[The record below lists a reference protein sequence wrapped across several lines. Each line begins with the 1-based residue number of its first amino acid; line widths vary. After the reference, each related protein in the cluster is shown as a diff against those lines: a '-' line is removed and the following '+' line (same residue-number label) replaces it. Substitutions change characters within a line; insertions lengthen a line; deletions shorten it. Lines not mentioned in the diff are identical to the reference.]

1 LRTSDLLL
9 DTYRRRRPHN
19 NGAFSDK
26 PTAKC
31 RRRKQAFSNIVE
43 EYILYGREEIV
54 PIPLRPEIIEEEG
67 RVMGGFTAVLEEGE
81 LEAGAMRA
89 VYVEGVMCW

>member
-1 LRTSDLLL
+1 M
-9 DTYRRRRPHN
+9 
-19 NGAFSDK
+19 
-26 PTAKC
+26 
-31 RRRKQAFSNIVE
+31 
-43 EYILYGREEIV
+43 